1 MSTRTDTRKI
11 PAPLYAAAGA
21 GDLAYQQLR
30 KLPERVAELR
40 ERVAEFRPAVTEAVN
55 ERRLRADL
63 GWLRHTARRNAVAV
77 VNGAQA
83 AQERAVAVYGELVA
97 RGERIVASARTV
109 EAKAQLATARAEAKE
124 ADKVEG
130 KVADP
135 QGELP
140 SVPAKPA
147 KRTRPAATTTA
158 SK

>member
-1 MSTRTDTRKI
+1 MSTRTETRRI
-11 PAPLYAAAGA
+11 PNPLYAAAGA

-40 ERVAEFRPAVTEAVN
+40 ERVAELRPAVTEVVN
-55 ERRLRADL
+55 DRRLRTDL
-63 GWLRHTARRNAVAV
+63 GWLGHTARRNATAF

-97 RGERIVASARTV
+97 RGERVVASARTA
-109 EAKAQLATARAEAKE
+109 EAKAQLATA
-124 ADKVEG
+124 KVETKDADIAEG
-130 KVADP
+130 KTAGP

-140 SVPAKPA
+140 SVPEKPV

-158 SK
+158 RK